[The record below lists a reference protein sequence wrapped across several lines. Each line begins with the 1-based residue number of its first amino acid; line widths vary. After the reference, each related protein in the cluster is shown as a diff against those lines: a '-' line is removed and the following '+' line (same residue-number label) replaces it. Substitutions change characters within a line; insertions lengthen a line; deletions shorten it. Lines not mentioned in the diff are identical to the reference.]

1 MNDPC
6 RKPEQ
11 SRKQKRSCSRPP
23 VSGGQRPALGR
34 ADAGTRTR
42 SLSRSRDATSRS
54 RTVYRE
60 YPPRTSST
68 TRRRSSSCPR
78 TESAVHR
85 EADEHRSLGRVS
97 RVSAKKGRLSDLLY
111 DTVQEK
117 ALEQRQEEDEPRTVR
132 RIDDSS
138 DDDNGSRD
146 LDEALDDQALD
157 LCVNY
162 DDYIYLLHY

>member
-1 MNDPC
+1 MDESRRNQ
-6 RKPEQ
+6 EQ
-11 SRKQKRSCSRPP
+11 SRKRKRSSSRPP
-23 VSGGQRPALGR
+23 VSGGRRPALCR
-34 ADAGTRTR
+34 ADAGDR
-42 SLSRSRDATSRS
+42 SLSRTREAMSRS
-54 RTVYRE
+54 RTEYRE

-68 TRRRSSSCPR
+68 TRRRSSARALTS
-78 TESAVHR
+78 SAVHQ
-85 EADEHRSLGRVS
+85 EADEHRSLGHVS

-138 DDDNGSRD
+138 DDDNGRRD

-162 DDYIYLLHY
+162 DDYRILDSD